1 MQSAFYK
8 KLERRIAFGS
18 FVRPSVPSCVH
29 VVKYTYVQILFCVW
43 EFFIIPYYVQ
53 CIMQECS
60 FLFIYLLFFFIF
72 FFQIQYYYYYFQKS
86 KGTSKT
92 GGWCNKTKTETTG
105 QHVTDNRLIPAL
117 VDLFA
122 GTLSC
127 IEPTLNIRA
136 PSDSLFTF
144 LFKRLV

>member
-1 MQSAFYK
+1 
-8 KLERRIAFGS
+8 
-18 FVRPSVPSCVH
+18 
-29 VVKYTYVQILFCVW
+29 
-43 EFFIIPYYVQ
+43 
-53 CIMQECS
+53 MQECS
-60 FLFIYLLFFFIF
+60 FLFVYLFIYLLFFFIF
-72 FFQIQYYYYYFQKS
+72 FQIQYYYYFQKS

-136 PSDSLFTF
+136 LSDSLFTF